1 VGTIVMGGW
10 ADRCPATALSVAL
23 LSSRFGESI
32 RLSSY
37 LANPLSKNQISRRMV
52 TDASGVGR
60 PATASHARHKCP
72 PHPHSGHASGSRH
85 WARWAASVRV

>member
-1 VGTIVMGGW
+1 M
-10 ADRCPATALSVAL
+10 PATALSVAL

-37 LANPLSKNQISRRMV
+37 LANPLSKNQISGRMV

-60 PATASHARHKCP
+60 PATASHARHKCS
-72 PHPHSGHASGSRH
+72 PHPHSGHASGLAIGLDGLRP
-85 WARWAASVRV
+85 RE